1 LNFNKKI
8 WLLIILS
15 SLLRIWVATSLEL
28 GNDEVYYQTYARY
41 LQWNYFDHPPMVA
54 ALIRVFTFN
63 LYFQNEFFIRLG
75 SIFCAAAGTWLIFL
89 TGQRIG
95 RARTGWIAAI
105 LYNTSFYT
113 SIIAGTF
120 ILPDSP
126 QVVFWLLSM
135 YFMIRILEYPPMNKR
150 QAVYFILLG
159 ASIGL
164 CIMSKIH
171 GIFLW
176 LGFGAYIIFHRRDL
190 LKSPMLWISGIISI
204 VIIYPIYY
212 WNQLNHFI
220 TYNYHQARIQFLG
233 SSPDLDRLLQQI
245 LGSVFYSN
253 PVNFVIYIIT
263 IRAILKGKFKHLPRV
278 YPLLIWL
285 SLPLILVLIWTSLF
299 SETLPH
305 WSGPAYL
312 SLMLL
317 ASCFLEE
324 KTESYVSARWLRT
337 AAWLHIGVI
346 IIGVACIR
354 LLPFPIGSQDK
365 KFLGKGD
372 VTLDMFGWRSFAI
385 HFDSLYRADF
395 ATGRMKK
402 NATIISD
409 YWFPAGHLD
418 HYYAIPYHHNLLA
431 AGPINDIH
439 HFAWLNQRRPQLQ
452 KGSDAYFIYP
462 SNYYGPPKVS
472 LKNDFT
478 RVEDSLTMMQ
488 FRSGNPVRYFVIYR
502 MHDFK
507 GDSLQLVVPGIH

>member
-15 SLLRIWVATSLEL
+15 SLLRICVATSLEL
-28 GNDEVYYQTYARY
+28 GNDEVYYQTYALH

-54 ALIRVFTFN
+54 VLIRIFTFN

-75 SIFCAAAGTWLIFL
+75 SIICAAAGTWLIFL
-89 TGQRIG
+89 TGRRIG
-95 RARTGWIAAI
+95 RAGTGWIAAI

-126 QVVFWLLSM
+126 QVVWWLLSM
-135 YFMIRILEYPPMNKR
+135 YLMVRILEYP
-150 QAVYFILLG
+150 AVGKIPSFYFISLG
-159 ASIGL
+159 ISIGL

-171 GIFLW
+171 GVFLW
-176 LGFGAYIIFHRRDL
+176 LGFGAYIIYHRRDL
-190 LKSPMLWISGIISI
+190 LRSPMLWISGIISI
-204 VIIYPIYY
+204 GIIYPIYY
-212 WNQLNHFI
+212 WNHLNHFI
-220 TYNYHQARIQFLG
+220 TYNYHQGRISFLG
-233 SSPDLDRLLQQI
+233 SSPDFDRFLQQAT
-245 LGSVFYSN
+245 GSFFYSN
-253 PVNFVIYIIT
+253 PVNFILYVIT
-263 IRAILKGKFKHLPRV
+263 IYALIKRKITPLPKV
-278 YPLLIWL
+278 YPLLLWL
-285 SLPLILVLIWTSLF
+285 SLPLILVLFWTSLF

-317 ASCFLEE
+317 AGYRLDKSETGVSVKWL
-324 KTESYVSARWLRT
+324 KASGWVYVIVVV
-337 AAWLHIGVI
+337 IGVL
-346 IIGVACIR
+346 GIR
-354 LLPFPIGSQDK
+354 LLPFRIGSADQK
-365 KFLGKGD
+365 TLGKGD
-372 VTLDMFGWRSFAI
+372 ITLDMYGWRSFAVR
-385 HFDSLYRADF
+385 FDSLYQADL
-395 ATGRMKK
+395 ASGLMKK

-431 AGPINDIH
+431 IGPVNDIH
-439 HFAWLNQRRPQLQ
+439 HFAWLNQRRPQLK

-462 SNYYGPPKVS
+462 SNYYGPPNVS
-472 LKNDFT
+472 LKNDFS
-478 RVEDSLTMMQ
+478 RIDDSISMLQ

-507 GDSLQLVVPGIH
+507 GDSLQLSVPGIH